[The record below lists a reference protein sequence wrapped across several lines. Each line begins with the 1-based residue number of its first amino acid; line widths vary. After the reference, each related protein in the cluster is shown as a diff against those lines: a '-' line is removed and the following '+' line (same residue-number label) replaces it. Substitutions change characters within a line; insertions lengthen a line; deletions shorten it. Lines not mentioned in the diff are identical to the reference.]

1 MVGRFG
7 CEETGMTSSQLRMV
21 SDIFLEKAEPQCLR
35 GELRCML
42 REAVGMKLE
51 DFGMFDLAEA

>member
-1 MVGRFG
+1 MGRFG
-7 CEETGMTSSQLRMV
+7 CEETGMTSSQQRMV
-21 SDIFLEKAEPQCLR
+21 NEIFLEKAEPQCLR

-42 REAVGMKLE
+42 KEAEGMKLE